1 MKRNYYFFR
10 KNPKH
15 EQNHFAFP
23 LFPVFIE
30 LHTKHY
36 TQIKR
41 QSSVKQKKKKMLI
54 YKLHKL
60 NLTSFQFN
68 PLLLLFFH
76 FKTFKL

>member
-41 QSSVKQKKKKMLI
+41 QSSVKQKKNA
-54 YKLHKL
+54 
-60 NLTSFQFN
+60 NLQIT
-68 PLLLLFFH
+68 
-76 FKTFKL
+76 